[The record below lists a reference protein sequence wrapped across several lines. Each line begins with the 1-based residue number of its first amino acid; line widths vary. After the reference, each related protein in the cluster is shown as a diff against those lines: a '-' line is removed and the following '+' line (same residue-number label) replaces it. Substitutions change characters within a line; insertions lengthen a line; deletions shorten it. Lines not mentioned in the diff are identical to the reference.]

1 MVTIPVSVGELIDKL
16 SILHVKKTK
25 IVNEDKLSFIN
36 KEFELIYNM
45 SSIYLDDDKILNL
58 YRQLIDVNLKLW
70 DVEDELRAI
79 ETTKN
84 FDTHFIELARKVYY
98 TNDDRF
104 LLKNQINELTDSEV
118 REQKDYIEYK

>member
-16 SILHVKKTK
+16 SILHVKQLK

-45 SSIYLDDDKILNL
+45 SSRYLDDERILNL
-58 YRQLIDVNLKLW
+58 YRQLIDVNLELW
-70 DVEDELRAI
+70 DVEDELRTI